1 MNAHNVTGEKTPVRL
16 STLLD
21 LMLHYWNSKSRFES
35 IQSRPT
41 KRSTRSLK
49 EDQEQ
54 VNGAERN
61 TSPAVTL
68 LAAHEIIRHILQRV
82 HLRYNLQ
89 NPR

>member
-1 MNAHNVTGEKTPVRL
+1 
-16 STLLD
+16 
-21 LMLHYWNSKSRFES
+21 MLHYWNSKSPFES
-35 IQSRPT
+35 IQSRPA
-41 KRSTRSLK
+41 KRSMWSLK

-82 HLRYNLQ
+82 HLRLNQQ